1 MKFFVLLFSVLL
13 SWGVALLPQTARA
26 AGIDPTAETVVECAG
41 LFETLSTDT
50 EITSTFRDKVV
61 VTGNNLKLTC
71 DFLTVVAIRKGGDPV
86 EALGKYGYFKS
97 LVATGNVRIVQGDRE
112 ATCGRAE
119 IFPGE
124 DKIILSEK
132 FGNALPRVRSLDDQ
146 YSAEGPRVILYRGQ
160 RRAVIEGE
168 GDKGPGTRILL
179 PAIKDLGYD
188 KNSPPAAGEEPRKSE
203 PAK

>member
-1 MKFFVLLFSVLL
+1 MKPSLLFALCTLL
-13 SWGVALLPQTARA
+13 VCSAARA
-26 AGIDPTAETVVECAG
+26 AAPMTDTVVDCAG
-41 LFETLSTDT
+41 LFETVSTDT

-71 DFLTVVAIRKGGDPV
+71 DFLTVIAIRKSGDPTA
-86 EALGKYGYFKS
+86 ALGKYGYFKS
-97 LVATGNVRIVQGDRE
+97 LVATGHVRIVQGDRE

-132 FGNALPRVRSLDDQ
+132 VGDALPRVRSLDDQ
-146 YSAEGPRVILYRGQ
+146 YAAEGPRVILYRGQ

-168 GDKGPGTRILL
+168 GDNGPGTRITL
-179 PAIKDLGYD
+179 PALKDLGYD
-188 KNSPPAAGEEPRKSE
+188 KAVPPPATDEAGKAP